1 MTKYVLYYK
10 PEAIVDLKKYF
21 NEFNYEAAIAGKHEP
36 RLKDGAPLLQNVE
49 GSYIRNSDI
58 RNLTYKTYPN
68 GKPYNEYVWL
78 RDYNGRIRIIR
89 EPTK

>member
-1 MTKYVLYYK
+1 MTKFILYYD
-10 PEAIVDLKKYF
+10 PASIVDIK
-21 NEFNYEAAIAGKHEP
+21 EFYKEYNYESTLAGKHEP
-36 RLKDGAPLLQNVE
+36 RLKQGAPLLQNVE

-68 GKPYNEYVWL
+68 EKPYNEYIWL
-78 RDYNGRIRIIR
+78 RDYNGRIRVIR

>member
-1 MTKYVLYYK
+1 MTKYVLYYNSDY
-10 PEAIVDLKKYF
+10 IVDLKDYYACY
-21 NEFNYEAAIAGKHEP
+21 NYEAAIAGKHEP
-36 RLKDGAPLLQNVE
+36 RLKQGAPLLQNVE

-68 GKPYNEYVWL
+68 GKPYNEFIWL